1 MWYVRIRDVCKI
13 VGNTYNITRMG
24 KVFDF
29 FILFISILFCRM
41 VGFCWIW
48 FSLDSDFCEY
58 EEVDNEWYDKS
69 IKRI

>member
-1 MWYVRIRDVCKI
+1 
-13 VGNTYNITRMG
+13 MG